1 MIESTLSHPQPTVRP
16 PQADESAGFLLA
28 GLTRDLF
35 DLLNRLRARRAP
47 GAPRRGARVY
57 RDRDFEYVEV
67 AVPGLGG
74 VEADIC
80 IHGGRVYLRMPRETA
95 RPSA

>member
-1 MIESTLSHPQPTVRP
+1 MIESTLTHHQPALRSS
-16 PQADESAGFLLA
+16 QADDSAGPVLA

-35 DLLNRLRARRAP
+35 DLLSRLRGRRAP

-57 RDRDFEYVEV
+57 RDQEFEYVEV
-67 AVPGLGG
+67 AIPGLGE

-80 IHGGRVYLRMPRETA
+80 IHAGRVYLRVPR
-95 RPSA
+95 

>member
-1 MIESTLSHPQPTVRP
+1 MIESTLTHPQAAARSS
-16 PQADESAGFLLA
+16 QADKSAGYVLA

-35 DLLNRLRARRAP
+35 DLLAGLRARRAP
-47 GAPRRGARVY
+47 GAPKRGARVY
-57 RDRDFEYVEV
+57 RDQEFEYVEV

-80 IHGGRVYLRMPRETA
+80 IHGGRVYLRVPRETT
-95 RPSA
+95 